1 VSVTTRPL
9 TGGHKRPAG
18 GIIGSII
25 LRTIGTPL
33 LAIAACLSAMIARAD
48 GVDPAVRD
56 AQRARVAT
64 IARLAPTVVAVFQRS
79 TPGGGS
85 GVLITRD
92 GYALT
97 NFHVAGED
105 QFFKCGLNDGKLY
118 DAVLVGVDPTG
129 DVALIKLVGR
139 DDFPTA
145 TWGDS
150 DAVRAGDWVYV
161 LGNPFLLASDFQPT
175 TTYGIV
181 SGVHRYQY
189 PANTILE
196 YTDCLQVDASVNPG
210 NSGGPLFNRAGEL
223 IGING
228 RISIAQR
235 GRVNAGAGYAI
246 SINQIRNF
254 LGDLRSGR
262 IVDHASLG
270 ATVSRD
276 SHGAIVVSQ
285 ILDESD
291 AYRRGL
297 RVDDEI
303 VSFAG
308 RPIHSVNQFK
318 NVLGIFPEAW
328 KVSLVYRRD
337 GEKHEVRVRLRSLHA
352 KSEMAELSA
361 PEEKPPGERPPDRS
375 LPPKG
380 PKEKNQPRRPSQRPR
395 GKPFTHAPE
404 AEVSEK
410 LKVLYAAKPGFANY
424 YFNRIEQTRVLRGL
438 DAWGDFRSRPAW
450 SLSGSTATG
459 APFECILSDKFTS
472 LETGGKTYLQQF
484 DQDPQDEPAGT
495 GGLLVALN
503 QLRLF
508 LTQREKAFPSLV
520 YFGTEPLD
528 GGNEPV
534 DVLVSSLGSV
544 ECRWY
549 FSVAT
554 GAMAG
559 FDTRLVEDTDD
570 CQIRFREMG
579 TFDGIRFPSEI
590 VVRHGEGEYATFRVL
605 HLKERR

>member
-1 VSVTTRPL
+1 M
-9 TGGHKRPAG
+9 
-18 GIIGSII
+18 
-25 LRTIGTPL
+25 LRTVRTLMLALAVGGL
-33 LAIAACLSAMIARAD
+33 AAIAQAG
-48 GVDPAVRD
+48 GVDPAVRE
-56 AQRARVAT
+56 AERARIAT
-64 IARLAPTVVAVFQRS
+64 IARLVPTVVAVFQRS
-79 TPGGGS
+79 APAGGS
-85 GVLITRD
+85 GVLITHD

-105 QFFKCGLNDGKLY
+105 QFFKCGLSDGKLY

-129 DVALIKLVGR
+129 DVALIKLLGR

-150 DAVRAGDWVYV
+150 DAVRTGDWVYV

-210 NSGGPLFNRAGEL
+210 NSGGPLFNAAGEL

-254 LGDLRSGR
+254 LGDLKSGR

-318 NVLGIFPEAW
+318 NVLGIFPQDW
-328 KVSLVYRRD
+328 KVALVYRRE
-337 GEKHEVRVRLRSLHA
+337 GEKHEIRVRLHSLHA
-352 KSEMAELSA
+352 KSEMAELS
-361 PEEKPPGERPPDRS
+361 PVEEEPPGERPRRERTPDRPA
-375 LPPKG
+375 PPQR
-380 PKEKNQPRRPSQRPR
+380 PKDKKQPPRQAPRRSRER
-395 GKPFTHAPE
+395 RFSRRPE
-404 AEVSEK
+404 AQPSDK
-410 LKVLYAAKPGFANY
+410 LKSLYTAKPGFANY
-424 YFNRIEQTRVLRGL
+424 YFNRVELTRVLRGL
-438 DAWGDFRSRPAW
+438 DAWDDLRNRPAW
-450 SLSGSTATG
+450 QVSGGTAAGT
-459 APFECILSDKFTS
+459 PFNCILAGSFAS

-508 LTQREKAFPSLV
+508 VTQREKAFPSLV

-528 GGNEPV
+528 GGTEMV
-534 DVLVSSLGSV
+534 DVLISTLGSV

-549 FSVAT
+549 FSVPGGT
-554 GAMAG
+554 LAG
-559 FDTRLVEDTDD
+559 FDTRLTEDADP
-570 CQIRFREMG
+570 CEIRFREAG
-579 TFDGIRFPSEI
+579 TFDGVRFPSEI
-590 VVRHGEGEYATFRVL
+590 VVRHGETEYATFRVL
-605 HLKERR
+605 HVKERK

>member
-1 VSVTTRPL
+1 M
-9 TGGHKRPAG
+9 
-18 GIIGSII
+18 
-25 LRTIGTPL
+25 LRTTGTL
-33 LAIAACLSAMIARAD
+33 MLVLAACQSAVIGRAD
-48 GVDPAVRD
+48 GVDPAVHH
-56 AQRARVAT
+56 AERARVAT
-64 IARLAPTVVAVFQRS
+64 IARLAPAVVAVFQRS
-79 TPGGGS
+79 APAGGS
-85 GVLITRD
+85 GVLITHD

-246 SINQIRNF
+246 SINQIRHF

-262 IVDHASLG
+262 IIDHASLG

-328 KVSLVYRRD
+328 KVVVVYRRD
-337 GEKHEVRVRLRSLHA
+337 REKHEIRVRLRGLHA
-352 KSEMAELSA
+352 KSELTAMSA
-361 PEEKPPGERPPDRS
+361 PEEQPRDERPPDRS
-375 LPPKG
+375 IPPQG
-380 PKEKNQPRRPSQRPR
+380 PKDKKQPRRPPRRPR
-395 GKPFTHAPE
+395 EKSLAARPE

-410 LKVLYAAKPGFANY
+410 LKALYAAKPGFANY
-424 YFNRIEQTRVLRGL
+424 YFNRLELARVLRGL
-438 DAWGDFRSRPAW
+438 DAWGDFHGRPAW
-450 SLSGSTATG
+450 QLSGGTAAG
-459 APFECILSDKFTS
+459 APFECILSGTFAS

-484 DQDPQDEPAGT
+484 DQDPQDEPAGS

-508 LTQREKAFPSLV
+508 LTQREKAFASLV

-528 GGNEPV
+528 GGSELV

-554 GAMAG
+554 GALAG

-570 CQIRFREMG
+570 CQIRFRELG
-579 TFDGIRFPSEI
+579 NFEGVRFPSVI
-590 VVRHGEGEYATFRVL
+590 VVRHGESDYATFRVV